1 MRVFLGALALVVALV
16 AGYAWWRM
24 RPTEPDEV
32 QINRV
37 ILQVRQAVEM
47 KDAGA
52 VLRNVSDNYDDGAHR
67 KRDITRMVVSGFRQ
81 PEPFR
86 LHVEP
91 PRVSVSGDRAQAV
104 IHARFAAGHRS
115 ELSQGLDLKVKVD
128 FAKEGGRWKVIS
140 ASGWE
145 PAAHEYD

>member
-1 MRVFLGALALVVALV
+1 MRLLLGVLALVVALV
-16 AGYAWWRM
+16 AGYAWWRA
-24 RPTEPDEV
+24 RPTEPDEL

-37 ILQVRQAVEM
+37 ILQVQQAVER

-52 VLRNVSDNYDDGAHR
+52 VLRHVSDKYDDGTHR

-91 PRVSVSGDRAQAV
+91 PRVSISGNRAQAV
-104 IHARFAAGHRS
+104 IRARFAAGHHS
-115 ELSQGLDLKVKVD
+115 ELADGIDLSVKVD
-128 FAKEGGRWKVIS
+128 FAKEGGLWKVIS

-145 PAAHEYD
+145 PAAYEYD

>member
-1 MRVFLGALALVVALV
+1 MRALLGVLALAVALV

-24 RPTEPDEV
+24 RPTEPDEL

-37 ILQVRQAVEM
+37 ILQVQQAVET

-52 VLRNVSDNYDDGAHR
+52 VLRNISDNYDDGANR

-91 PRVSVSGDRAQAV
+91 PRVSISGGRAQAV
-104 IHARFAAGHRS
+104 IQARFAAGHHS
-115 ELSQGLDLKVKVD
+115 ELSQGLDLNVKVD